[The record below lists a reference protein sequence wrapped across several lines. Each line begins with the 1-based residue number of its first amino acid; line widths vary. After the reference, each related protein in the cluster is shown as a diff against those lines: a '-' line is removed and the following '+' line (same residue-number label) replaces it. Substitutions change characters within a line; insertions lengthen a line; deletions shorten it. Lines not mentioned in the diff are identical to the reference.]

1 MLNSIT
7 TTRIVH
13 IQMYVHVQVT
23 ALHVLPA
30 LCFLQGSRDKAS
42 TAGIRRPYLRVVGI
56 QVDSDGPGRASGA
69 PLAPEEEEELRQL
82 ASRPDI
88 HDIIARS
95 IAPSIYGS
103 IGEYTQFC
111 LCNVY
116 LLLVSVLL
124 MR

>member
-13 IQMYVHVQVT
+13 IRT
-23 ALHVLPA
+23 CTGNCFTC

-116 LLLVSVLL
+116 LLLVSVLF